1 VLEAL
6 GLRFER
12 MIRLEP
18 QGDEL
23 RLYGVT
29 FGARATR

>member
-1 VLEAL
+1 
-6 GLRFER
+6 